1 MARGSLEPRP
11 LGESGL
17 EVTALGLG
25 LAALGRPAYINLGR
39 EVGEAPS
46 VAEMRDLTHAMLD
59 AAYDTG
65 IRYVDAARSY
75 GRSEEF
81 LASWLERRRPSRL
94 TVGSKWGYRY
104 IGEWRT
110 DAEVHEVKDHS
121 FGMLE
126 KQLAESR
133 ALLGDHLDLYQIHS
147 ATPESGVLDD
157 RAVLARLAELR
168 SDGLVI
174 GLSVSGSDQPDMI
187 RQAIATRVDGEP
199 LFQCVQATWNVLEP
213 SAGAALAE
221 AKDAGWGVIVKEALA
236 NGRLIAGTE
245 GGLLAEIAS
254 RHRVGAD
261 AIALAAAL
269 AQPFV
274 DVVLSGATSP
284 SQLRSNLAA
293 LAVDLTAD
301 DLERLRSMAQRP
313 EDYWATRST
322 LPWH

>member
-261 AIALAAAL
+261 AIALAASL

-293 LAVDLTAD
+293 LTVDLTAD